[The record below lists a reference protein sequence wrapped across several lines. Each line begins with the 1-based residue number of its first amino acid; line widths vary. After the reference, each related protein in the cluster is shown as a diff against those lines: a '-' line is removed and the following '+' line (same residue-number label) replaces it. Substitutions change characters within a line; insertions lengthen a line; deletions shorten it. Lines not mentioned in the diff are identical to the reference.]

1 MAKKYWVV
9 SPNVKNIEKTVPFW
23 KESSILEQAAFVG
36 WEPDDQKHIMG
47 PKFAGRNEKGEK
59 GIMPGD
65 IILIARRSGG
75 KPDVVGFGMVQ
86 GEYQKINEL
95 KNFKLPKDETD
106 SGSMRNL
113 KPFVEYREPPS
124 SIPIFDILPPRG
136 AALIQL
142 HPEKY
147 GTEAKYDAHKKVC
160 DWLEQNLDENYGKNR
175 HASPPKL
182 DNQKHSV
189 VIDLPE
195 KHRSGYEYQPK
206 SDLIKADQIEDELFR
221 GYQHWLEKK
230 GHKLQTIEYNWRLQ
244 CDGYEE
250 QRRNLIEAKA
260 SVSRENIRMAVGQLL
275 DYSFLGNEKFGELN
289 KAILLPKKPNL
300 DLEKWLHHLHI
311 SIIWRGGEL
320 FHDNA
325 NGQFS

>member
-9 SPNVKNIEKTVPFW
+9 SPNVKNKEKTVPFW
-23 KESSILEQAAFVG
+23 KEASILEQAAFVG
-36 WEPDDQKHIMG
+36 WEPDNPEHIMG
-47 PKFAGRNEKGEK
+47 PKFAGLSKK
-59 GIMPGD
+59 GILPGD
-65 IILIARRSGG
+65 LVLIARRSGG
-75 KPDVVGFGMVQ
+75 KSDVVGFGIVH
-86 GEYQKINEL
+86 GEYKNIKEL

-113 KPFVEYREPPS
+113 QPFVEYREPPS

-160 DWLEQNLDENYGKNR
+160 DWLEQNLDENYDKNR

-182 DNQKHSV
+182 DKLKPSV
-189 VIDLPE
+189 VIDPPE
-195 KHRSGYEYQPK
+195 KHKSGYEYQPK

-230 GHKLQTIEYNWRLQ
+230 GRKLQTIKYNWRLQ

-275 DYSFLGNEKFGELN
+275 DYSFLGNEEFGELN
-289 KAILLPKKPNL
+289 KAILLPKRPNL

-311 SIIWRGGEL
+311 SIIWRDGEL
-320 FHDNA
+320 FQDNA